1 MNFLCLVS
9 QPTRL
14 ASWLMLM
21 LILFFVFEKK
31 VKSQEKIYEAPD
43 VNIFDSPEQ
52 VFELPG
58 SGDYIPA
65 EEIRRYNFNNI
76 NHILRNT
83 TGVYSREETGLGI
96 IPNISIRGTA
106 TLDLHSLLE
115 DSNIAPYHI
124 SPDAIMHQLQEKC
137 MPLKFSKGQSI

>member
-83 TGVYSREETGLGI
+83 TGVLR
-96 IPNISIRGTA
+96 NRGVY
-106 TLDLHSLLE
+106 E
-115 DSNIAPYHI
+115 MQKNVFF
-124 SPDAIMHQLQEKC
+124 PDFC
-137 MPLKFSKGQSI
+137 